1 MRHNPGSAPS
11 ERAGAGLEARDV
23 TGVTVGLFDSGVGGL
38 SVLRHMLDCERPP
51 WTRIVY
57 LADLAHFPYGP
68 LPPAEVRRLALAG
81 VRALAAEGA
90 ALVAIACNTAAS
102 SGIRTGAVDTPVP
115 IVDIIGPG
123 ARQVGALAK
132 AGQGSR
138 AIVLGTEGTV
148 RSRVWERALR
158 EEGHVRD
165 VTGWPCPFLASLIE
179 EGRNGYVARRAVLEA
194 VKGLALSPP
203 GQAGPHLVV
212 LGCTHYPF
220 AADTF
225 EKVLREHVL
234 HGPVRIVDPSG
245 ALAVEV
251 ASRLRSM
258 GPGKGRATG
267 PGVRDPIDRAR
278 EGLEES
284 SGERPSKERPVVEV
298 VFRTTGRT
306 GHFRRRARQLLAD
319 RLAGDGFR
327 LRLDEVKEITLAA
340 AVNAIEGPFE

>member
-1 MRHNPGSAPS
+1 
-11 ERAGAGLEARDV
+11 
-23 TGVTVGLFDSGVGGL
+23 
-38 SVLRHMLDCERPP
+38 MLDYERPP
-51 WTRIVY
+51 WSRIVY

-102 SGIRTGAVDTPVP
+102 SGVRSGAVDTPVP

-123 ARQVGALAK
+123 AREVRALAE
-132 AGQGSR
+132 AGEGSR

-148 RSRVWERALR
+148 RSRVWERALC
-158 EEGHVRD
+158 EEGSIRD

-179 EGRNGYVARRAVLEA
+179 EGRNGHVAHRAVLEA
-194 VKGLALSPP
+194 VRGLAVSPP

-225 EKVLREHVL
+225 EEVLRDHVL
-234 HGPVRIVDPSG
+234 HGQVRIVDPSG
-245 ALAVEV
+245 ALAAEV
-251 ASRLRSM
+251 VARFRSI
-258 GPGKGRATG
+258 GQGKGRLTA
-267 PGVRDPIDRAR
+267 PGVRDSVDGGL

-284 SGERPSKERPVVEV
+284 SGETQSSESPVVEV

-306 GHFRRRARQLLAD
+306 GHFRQRAGQLLAD
-319 RLAGDGFR
+319 RLAGRGSR
-327 LRLDEVKEITLAA
+327 LRLDEVKEITLTADPA
-340 AVNAIEGPFE
+340 P